1 MVLTSR
7 RCTLVATKAGV
18 GMSRHHNPNVAGR
31 EAAERALQ
39 KAGVSKPDFVFVFGS
54 IGYDQRSLVQAVRE
68 TTGEAPL
75 TGCSADGTIDGD
87 DADESNFS
95 VVVTAISSEELQW
108 HNGLAK
114 GLEAD
119 PRAVGKR
126 VAKDLLP
133 HLSAETIGLFV
144 FPDGLKDFVVPT
156 ENLVDN
162 FFAGLEENLP
172 SERFLPMWSGGANV
186 DINNWAPPTYQYCD
200 DEVITD
206 GISYALLSGKAR
218 AGWAISHACIP
229 IGGER
234 IVTRSK
240 GNIIYEIDGKPA
252 MEVFE
257 EYLPEGS
264 LTHDRDWFR
273 YVISLSLCFKA
284 PSYMKDEE
292 YVVRGMPAVSM
303 ADGSITVQTEV
314 KEGTSIWLSSR
325 DKEKVSNGF
334 DWMAA
339 QIKHQLG
346 GEKPNLVF
354 QFECAT
360 RGKMM
365 FRDQEKL
372 HLLKRFRQS
381 LDPDAPW
388 AGFYTAGEIGPVE
401 KHNDRHLYTSVVLAL
416 SWRRN
421 GAGHEGGRSRARTPR
436 RRCVAHK
443 IPGAKGRLTV

>member
-1 MVLTSR
+1 M
-7 RCTLVATKAGV
+7 ATKAGV
-18 GMSRHHNPNVAGR
+18 GMSYHHNPNVAGR
-31 EAAERALQ
+31 EAAEQALQ
-39 KAGVSKPDFVFVFGS
+39 KAGVSKPDLVFVFGS
-54 IGYDQRSLVQAVRE
+54 IGYDQHSLVRAVRE

-75 TGCSADGTIDGD
+75 TGCSAEGTINGD

-95 VVVTAISSEELQW
+95 VVVTAISSEKLRW
-108 HNGLAK
+108 HHGIAR

-126 VAKDLLP
+126 VAKDLMP

-156 ENLVDN
+156 NNLVDN
-162 FFAGLEENLP
+162 FFAGLEGNLP
-172 SERFLPMWSGGANV
+172 SERFLPMWGGGANV
-186 DINNWAPPTYQYCD
+186 NINNWAPPTYQYCD

-206 GISYALLSGKAR
+206 GVSYALLSGEAQ

-252 MEVFE
+252 MEVFG
-257 EYLPEGS
+257 EYIPEGA

-273 YVISLSLCFKA
+273 YVISLSLCFRA

-314 KEGTSIWLSSR
+314 EEGTSVWLSSR

-334 DWMAA
+334 DRMAV
-339 QIKHQLG
+339 QIKDQLG
-346 GEKPNLVF
+346 GEKPKVVF

-360 RGKMM
+360 RGKLM

-372 HLLKRFRQS
+372 QLLKRFRQS

-388 AGFYTAGEIGPVE
+388 VGFYTVGEIGPVE
-401 KHNDRHLYTSVVLAL
+401 EHNLRHLYTSVVLAL
-416 SWRRN
+416 S
-421 GAGHEGGRSRARTPR
+421 
-436 RRCVAHK
+436 
-443 IPGAKGRLTV
+443 